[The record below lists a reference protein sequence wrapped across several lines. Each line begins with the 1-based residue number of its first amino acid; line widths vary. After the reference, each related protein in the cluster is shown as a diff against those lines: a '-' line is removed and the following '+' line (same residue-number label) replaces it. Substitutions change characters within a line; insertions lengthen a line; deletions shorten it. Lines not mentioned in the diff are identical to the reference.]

1 MIIREN
7 YLKKIRNFY
16 DTDVIKIITGI
27 RRCGKSELLKQIQNE
42 LIKKNVK
49 KENIIYINFEDVSY
63 DNITDYQNL
72 HDYVLKKITNKDK
85 YYLFFDEIQ
94 LVKSWE
100 KAINSLRVKANT
112 SIFITGSNSNLL
124 SGELASL
131 ISGRYVT
138 FKIMPFSF
146 SEVIE
151 FKNIKN
157 RIEIEKCFD
166 EYLMWGGL
174 PGRFLYND
182 EEAIK
187 TYLSDVF
194 SSISIKDII
203 KRNNISDIT
212 AFERILEYIMT
223 NPSQTFSP
231 TKMLGELAKEGLSL
245 STKTIYDYLAYT
257 EYAYINSR
265 ISTYDIRGK
274 RILSRKDKYY
284 LTDLGLGQIIN
295 RNKKLQ
301 LGADLENIVFNEL
314 IVRGYE
320 VSIGNNNGNEI
331 DFIASKDKEK
341 KYFQITYLLA
351 SEEIIKR
358 ELEAYSNIDDN
369 YPKYVLSLDKYDFSD
384 NGIIHMNVIDF
395 LLDNTI

>member
-301 LGADLENIVFNEL
+301 LGAYLENIVFNEL

-395 LLDNTI
+395 LLDKTI